1 MDLAV
6 PFPSMDHERFK
17 SRPFE
22 PVIVCF
28 CCQWCSYAAADL
40 AGAMR
45 IAYPPNIRIVLV
57 PCTGRIDVHHLLKT
71 LEAGADGVLVSG
83 CLPGECHYVSG
94 NFKAA
99 KRVARARQILQEL
112 GENPERL
119 GMVHNS
125 ASMGPQLARCF
136 TEITERIRG
145 LGPIFPSVSESSN
158 VANSTKTKES
168 HYGHGCQL

>member
-1 MDLAV
+1 MDLAA
-6 PFPSMDHERFK
+6 PFASVDQEPFHLQ
-17 SRPFE
+17 PFE

-45 IAYPPNIRIVLV
+45 LNYPPNIRIVLV
-57 PCTGRIDVHHLLKT
+57 PCTGRIDVLHLLKT
-71 LEAGADGVLVSG
+71 LEAGVDGVLVSG

-94 NFKAA
+94 NLKAA
-99 KRVARARQILQEL
+99 KRVARARQILEEL
-112 GENPERL
+112 GENPERI

-136 TEITERIRG
+136 TEMVERIKR
-145 LGPIFPSVSESSN
+145 LGPIFLR
-158 VANSTKTKES
+158 K
-168 HYGHGCQL
+168 Q